1 MKKIG
6 VIDKVELSGPGTKN
20 IIYKNPQLDGY
31 KNISYLSAN
40 VCDVVGVTMKKV
52 EPEYNRK
59 GLYFL
64 GDIIEYDEET
74 NTINN
79 LDSFKKLTENEINQ
93 INYIYHHYMKIANDR
108 SNFKSIIQSLS
119 NCTSIGEISQQ
130 LNLKKDLFDG
140 KINAEIIIESI
151 RKQMLTMRNL
161 QRNNT
166 TWLKR

>member
-1 MKKIG
+1 
-6 VIDKVELSGPGTKN
+6 
-20 IIYKNPQLDGY
+20 
-31 KNISYLSAN
+31 
-40 VCDVVGVTMKKV
+40 
-52 EPEYNRK
+52 
-59 GLYFL
+59 
-64 GDIIEYDEET
+64 
-74 NTINN
+74 
-79 LDSFKKLTENEINQ
+79 
-93 INYIYHHYMKIANDR
+93 MKIANDR